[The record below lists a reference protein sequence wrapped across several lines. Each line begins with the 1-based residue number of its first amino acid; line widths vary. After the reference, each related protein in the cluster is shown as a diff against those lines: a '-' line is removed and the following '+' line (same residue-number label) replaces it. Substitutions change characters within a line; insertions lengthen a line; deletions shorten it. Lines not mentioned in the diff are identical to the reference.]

1 MVHWYAG
8 YFTTRNILGMFLR
21 VGLIL
26 AALYLFFRWF
36 ERSNIWMPR
45 RYFAATPDVVGL
57 TYEDVS
63 LQTADGP
70 RLHGWY
76 LPHEE
81 AAASLL
87 FCHGN
92 AGNVS
97 HRTESLRQLHS
108 LGLNILIFDYRG
120 YGRSDG
126 RPSEEGTYLDALA
139 AYEWLQGRGPEL
151 PIILFG
157 RSLGA
162 AVAIDL
168 AARGKG
174 AALIA
179 ESGFTSVPE
188 LGQELFP
195 ILPVKWLVRT
205 RYDSLAKMPQVKIPV
220 LVIHSREDEIV
231 PFHHGEALFEAAP
244 GLKQFLEIHG
254 GHNDGY
260 ILSEPEYLR
269 GIQAFLD
276 FYIKKRDSSPQGIKI
291 K

>member
-1 MVHWYAG
+1 
-8 YFTTRNILGMFLR
+8 MFWR

-45 RYFAATPDVVGL
+45 RDFAATPDVVRL
-57 TYEDVS
+57 AYEDVS
-63 LQTADGP
+63 LQTADGL

-81 AAASLL
+81 GSASLL

-92 AGNVS
+92 AGNIS

-108 LGLNILIFDYRG
+108 LGLNVFIFDYRG
-120 YGRSDG
+120 YGRSEG
-126 RPSEEGTYLDALA
+126 RPSEKGTYQDALA
-139 AYEWLQGRGPEL
+139 AYDWLQGRCPDL

-162 AVAIDL
+162 AVAIEL
-168 AARGKG
+168 AAQGKG

-179 ESGFTSVPE
+179 ESGFTSVPA

-195 ILPVKWLVRT
+195 VLPVKWLVRT
-205 RYDSLAKMPQVKIPV
+205 RYDSLAKIPQVKIPV

-231 PFHHGEALFEAAP
+231 PFHHGDALFEAAP
-244 GLKQFLEIHG
+244 GPKQFLEIHG

-260 ILSEPEYLR
+260 VLSETEYLR

-276 FYIKKRDSSPQGIKI
+276 AYVKQ
-291 K
+291 

>member
-1 MVHWYAG
+1 M
-8 YFTTRNILGMFLR
+8 LLR

-26 AALYLFFRWF
+26 VVLYLFFRWF

-45 RYFAATPDVVGL
+45 RDFIATPDAAGL
-57 TYEDVS
+57 AYEDVS
-63 LQTADGP
+63 LQTADGL

-76 LPHEE
+76 LPHAE
-81 AAASLL
+81 ASAALL

-97 HRTESLRQLHS
+97 HRIESLRQWHS
-108 LGLNILIFDYRG
+108 LGLNVFLFDYRG
-120 YGRSDG
+120 YGRSAG
-126 RPSEEGTYLDALA
+126 RPTEEGTYQDALA
-139 AYEWLQGRGPEL
+139 AYNWLQGRGPDL
-151 PIILFG
+151 PIVLFG

-179 ESGFTSVPE
+179 ESGFTSVPAI
-188 LGQELFP
+188 GQELFP

-205 RYDSLAKMPQVKIPV
+205 RYDSLAKIPQVKIPV

-244 GLKQFLEIHG
+244 GPKQFLEIRG

-260 ILSEPEYLR
+260 VLSETEYLR

-276 FYIKKRDSSPQGIKI
+276 YSMKKRNISPQGIKI
-291 K
+291 Q

>member
-1 MVHWYAG
+1 MVHGYAG
-8 YFTTRNILGMFLR
+8 YFTTRNIPGMFLR

-26 AALYLFFRWF
+26 VALYFFFRWF

-45 RYFAATPDVVGL
+45 RDFFATPEAAGL
-57 TYEDVS
+57 VYEDVEFK
-63 LQTADGP
+63 TADDV

-76 LPHEE
+76 LPHAKAK
-81 AAASLL
+81 AALL

-97 HRTESLRQLHS
+97 HRTESLRQWHALS
-108 LGLNILIFDYRG
+108 LNVFIFDYRG
-120 YGRSDG
+120 YGRSEG
-126 RPSEEGTYLDALA
+126 RPSEEGTYLDAQA
-139 AYEWLQGRGPEL
+139 AYDWLQGRCPEL

-179 ESGFTSVPE
+179 ESGFTSVPAI
-188 LGQELFP
+188 GQELFP

-205 RYDSLAKMPQVKIPV
+205 QYNSVAKIQQVRIPV

-231 PFHHGEALFEAAP
+231 PFHHGETLFEAAP
-244 GLKQFLEIHG
+244 GPKQFLEIRG

-260 ILSEPEYLR
+260 VVSETEYLR

-276 FYIKKRDSSPQGIKI
+276 AYVKKGGVSP
-291 K
+291 